1 MNLSFSSNRFSSL
14 SNSSAEKHAIDQT
27 LLLYSSPSFVNKI
40 YSFKTYQV
48 LSLMIELGV
57 T

>member
-1 MNLSFSSNRFSSL
+1 MFG

-27 LLLYSSPSFVNKI
+27 LLCTRPSLSIKYSLNISS
-40 YSFKTYQV
+40 S
-48 LSLMIELGV
+48 SLMIELGV